1 MASAAV
7 IPAEFPFSSQ
17 FVDVHGSRMHYIDEG
32 SGDPVLFL
40 HGNPTSS
47 YLWRNVI
54 PHLSSQARCIA
65 PDLIGFGKSEK
76 PDIDYRFYDHA
87 HYLEGFIEKLGLK
100 NITLVIHDWGSGL
113 GFHYAMRHED
123 NVRGIAFMEAIIK
136 TERWSDF
143 PPEFR
148 RGFKMFR
155 TPGVGWL
162 FIVVLNAFVKQLLP
176 QAVARG
182 LSDEAKRRYAE
193 PFPSGR
199 SRKPIRVWPK
209 EIPIEGKPADM
220 TATVNE
226 YSKRLTESQLPK
238 LMFTAQPGG
247 IIREERAAWAEANM
261 PNLETVDIGDGIH
274 YLQEDNPEL
283 IGSELARW
291 YATI

>member
-1 MASAAV
+1 MR
-7 IPAEFPFSSQ
+7 
-17 FVDVHGSRMHYIDEG
+17 SR
-32 SGDPVLFL
+32 SRA
-40 HGNPTSS
+40 
-47 YLWRNVI
+47 W
-54 PHLSSQARCIA
+54 
-65 PDLIGFGKSEK
+65 
-76 PDIDYRFYDHA
+76 
-87 HYLEGFIEKLGLK
+87 
-100 NITLVIHDWGSGL
+100 
-113 GFHYAMRHED
+113 
-123 NVRGIAFMEAIIK
+123 
-136 TERWSDF
+136 
-143 PPEFR
+143 
-148 RGFKMFR
+148 
-155 TPGVGWL
+155 
-162 FIVVLNAFVKQLLP
+162 
-176 QAVARG
+176 
-182 LSDEAKRRYAE
+182 
-193 PFPSGR
+193 R

>member
-1 MASAAV
+1 
-7 IPAEFPFSSQ
+7 
-17 FVDVHGSRMHYIDEG
+17 
-32 SGDPVLFL
+32 
-40 HGNPTSS
+40 
-47 YLWRNVI
+47 
-54 PHLSSQARCIA
+54 
-65 PDLIGFGKSEK
+65 
-76 PDIDYRFYDHA
+76 
-87 HYLEGFIEKLGLK
+87 
-100 NITLVIHDWGSGL
+100 
-113 GFHYAMRHED
+113 MRHED

-193 PFPSGR
+193 PFPSWR